1 MPGTKVDPNLD
12 LSAADHIIVYEG
24 FFTALITQKLNL
36 STPYYTSVKNALIR
50 MGCISQLRRGGS
62 TTPSQWELH
71 WEPNYETYQRTLK
84 VKTKSASKDKDEAA
98 QLRQQVNNLSKRLA
112 ALETWQSQVHS
123 TLIRKLGTEEVSN
136 V

>member
-1 MPGTKVDPNLD
+1 V
-12 LSAADHIIVYEG
+12 IVYEG

-71 WEPNYETYQRTLK
+71 WEPSLEAFTRTK
-84 VKTKSASKDKDEAA
+84 GTKMVSPSKDKDGEA
-98 QLRQQVNNLSKRLA
+98 QLRQQNNDLSKRVA
-112 ALETWQSQVHS
+112 ALEKWQSDVNR
-123 TLIRKLGTEEVSN
+123 TLIRKLGKEEVAS
-136 V
+136 